1 MQKHKFNI
9 FPEMSNE
16 EFEVLK
22 QEISTNGYDHAQP
35 IVIFNGA
42 IIDGW
47 NRYRV
52 CTELNIKPSTKE
64 FKGDDIAA
72 INFTMSTNKR
82 RNLSSGQ
89 WACIAIEAEEL
100 IAAIAAETEKAR
112 REKQSQTQ
120 SVTKKGLSENK
131 FSDSPKKAISKQSTK
146 KKKCSSKTRT
156 ATKVA
161 KKFNTNQG
169 YVNKAAKLKKEDPET
184 FEKVKSGETTI
195 AQVEREKKEAK
206 KEASNQA
213 KQAVKDSTVTI
224 PEVTTDVPKRTP
236 RDGEWW
242 LLGRHRLY
250 CGDTSKDAFKKQLT
264 TCAFAFADP
273 PYNADVAEWDNDFNW
288 QHNYLSNHA
297 GIVAVTP
304 GIVSIQEFM
313 KVTTMPYVWSVAG
326 IITNGMTRG
335 AVGFGNWIYTAL
347 FSTKKVFRNSQDIIS
362 CAIKTSES
370 KETTHK
376 GRKPSEFLAL
386 LFDKF
391 TKEGDTIIDPFLGSG
406 QTLLVCE
413 TSNRICIGGEMSPE
427 FCADIISR
435 WESLTKE
442 VAINDINTI

>member
-1 MQKHKFNI
+1 
-9 FPEMSNE
+9 MSNE

-100 IAAIAAETEKAR
+100 ITAIAAETEKAR
-112 REKQSQTQ
+112 RKKQGKSKTA
-120 SVTKKGLSENK
+120 SVENNDLLSENK
-131 FSDSPKKAISKQSTK
+131 FSNNKSKPSK
-146 KKKCSSKTRT
+146 KKKDSSKTRT
-156 ATKVA
+156 ASKVA
-161 KKFNTNQG
+161 KSFNTNQS
-169 YVNKAAKLKKEDPET
+169 YVNKAIKLKKEDPET
-184 FEKVKSGETTI
+184 FEKIKSGETTI
-195 AQVEREKKEAK
+195 AQVESDKKKAR